1 MGPQATEQSTTPGR
15 SGLSVWLGAVLILAL
30 LLATPLAK
38 ADVVQH
44 AHPGDQVA
52 PAGLELAFGEAASE
66 AWLST
71 APDLPHCHHD
81 HAWRPASGV
90 LPRSESPDATPDPSP
105 LIASVA
111 GPSVHLTS
119 ALGHPLPGPASP
131 HTVPLYL
138 LTQRFRS

>member
-52 PAGLELAFGEAASE
+52 PAGLELAFGEASPD
-66 AWLST
+66 AWLT
-71 APDLPHCHHD
+71 APSGLPHCHHD
-81 HAWRPASGV
+81 HAWRPASGI
-90 LPRSESPDATPDPSP
+90 LPRGETPDSAPEATSPATPIVGPPPHLTSP
-105 LIASVA
+105 LGHTHP
-111 GPSVHLTS
+111 GPSVRPS
-119 ALGHPLPGPASP
+119 A
-131 HTVPLYL
+131 PLYL